1 MATQKQPKE
10 KVKVIDTT
18 IDSDDSDTEIND
30 DTEDLLA
37 VQLDD
42 NSDADDVDEIELS
55 GRDERADL
63 RTVASRQ
70 RLHDKLL
77 SDVEAFLANGGQID
91 QLSSYVNAG
100 PPKRHVNKFGSS
112 SM

>member
-1 MATQKQPKE
+1 MATLKQS
-10 KVKVIDTT
+10 TT
-18 IDSDDSDTEIND
+18 IDSDDSDIELND
-30 DTEDLLA
+30 DTEDLQA

-42 NSDADDVDEIELS
+42 NNDDDDVVEVELS

-77 SDVEAFLANGGQID
+77 NDVEAFLANGGQIH
-91 QLSSYVNAG
+91 QVASYVNAG
-100 PPKRHVNKFGSS
+100 PPKRHVNKFGNN